1 MNDTHDMNQL
11 RRLIL
16 RACLQE
22 PIQLGDLLQLPE
34 LKHADRP
41 FIKRIVHACAVAGL
55 LDTWGATS
63 GKYYQTS
70 RAGWVMLTVLESERR
85 TKR

>member
-1 MNDTHDMNQL
+1 MNDTQDMNQL
-11 RRLIL
+11 RRLVL

-22 PIQLGDLLQLPE
+22 AIQLGDLLQLPE
-34 LKHADRP
+34 LKRADRSLVT
-41 FIKRIVHACAVAGL
+41 RIIHACAVAGL

-63 GKYYQTS
+63 GKCYRTS